1 MSAIF
6 VIREGGNNRTVG
18 QFDMSGIRA
27 LGPEEE
33 VFAVTDTTDLYDD
46 DTRLGDIMRGER
58 ATKGKSLLDVQREL
72 RIRASYVAAIEN
84 CDITAFDAPSFI
96 SGYVRSYARYLGM
109 DPDWTF
115 RRFCAESGFQPTHG
129 MAASAAGPK
138 PARRP
143 SDPAEALANPRA
155 LFIPQ
160 PESFWSQVEPRAIGS
175 LVVLIALIAGLGYGG
190 WSVLQEVQ
198 RVNVTPG
205 DDAPT
210 VVADLDPVQG
220 SGLPQPDL
228 DPADGVEMAAN
239 LPQPESLDRTY
250 RPQILEAPVLTARDG
265 PISAID
271 PGLTQPPAPA
281 QTVLAE
287 TAPASGAVVVST
299 GGQAMAFGPQL
310 PAEQLAVRTVAP
322 DAPPLE
328 LLAARPAWVRV
339 TSSDGTVL
347 LEKIMDAGE
356 RFALPNLEEPPLLR
370 TGNSGAVYFAVNGRT
385 YGPAAPGPQ
394 VVKNVELSPASLT
407 AKYAFADLTADPELA
422 QMIAVAQAEPVP
434 QDQDGG
440 TVISE

>member
-1 MSAIF
+1 
-6 VIREGGNNRTVG
+6 
-18 QFDMSGIRA
+18 MSGVRA
-27 LGPEEE
+27 NGPEEGVDPMAE
-33 VFAVTDTTDLYDD
+33 TTGFYDD

-84 CDITAFDAPSFI
+84 CDITAFDAPSFV

-109 DPDWTF
+109 DPDATF
-115 RRFCAESGFQPTHG
+115 RRFCVESGFQPTHG
-129 MAASAAGPK
+129 MSASAAGPK

-143 SDPAEALANPRA
+143 SDPAEALANPKA

-160 PESFWSQVEPRAIGS
+160 PESFWSSVEPRAIGS

-210 VVADLDPVQG
+210 VISDLDPVQG
-220 SGLPQPDL
+220 GGLPQPELDQGEGVDL
-228 DPADGVEMAAN
+228 AAS

-271 PGLTQPPAPA
+271 PGLTQPPAP
-281 QTVLAE
+281 TE
-287 TAPASGAVVVST
+287 AVVADNGTAGSVT
-299 GGQAMAFGPQL
+299 LPVAPGLPPMAYGPQL

-322 DAPPLE
+322 DAPELE

-339 TSSDGTVL
+339 TASDGTVL

-356 RFALPNLEEPPLLR
+356 RFTLPSLEEPPQLR
-370 TGNSGAVYFAVNGRT
+370 TGNSGAIYFAVNGRT

-394 VVKNVELSPASLT
+394 VVKNVELSANGVT

-422 QMIAVAQAEPVP
+422 QMISVAQAGPVP
-434 QDQDGG
+434 AELLDQAPR
-440 TVISE
+440 TE

>member
-1 MSAIF
+1 
-6 VIREGGNNRTVG
+6 
-18 QFDMSGIRA
+18 MSGVRA
-27 LGPEEE
+27 AGPEEG
-33 VFAVTDTTDLYDD
+33 VDPMTDTTGFYDD

-84 CDITAFDAPSFI
+84 CDITAFDAPSFV

-109 DPDWTF
+109 DPDATF

-129 MAASAAGPK
+129 MSASAAGPK

-143 SDPAEALANPRA
+143 SDPAEALANPKA

-160 PESFWSQVEPRAIGS
+160 PESFWSSVEPRAIGS

-210 VVADLDPVQG
+210 VVSDLDPVQG
-220 SGLPQPDL
+220 GGLPQPELDQGEGVDL
-228 DPADGVEMAAN
+228 ALN
-239 LPQPESLDRTY
+239 LPQPESLDRAY

-281 QTVLAE
+281 ETVVADSGASG
-287 TAPASGAVVVST
+287 TAPSAVVASGS
-299 GGQAMAFGPQL
+299 GPMDFGPQL
-310 PAEQLAVRTVAP
+310 PAEQMAVRTVAP
-322 DAPPLE
+322 DAPELE

-339 TSSDGTVL
+339 TASDGTVL

-356 RFALPNLEEPPLLR
+356 RFTLPSLEEPSQLR

-394 VVKNVELSPASLT
+394 VVKGVELSANSVT

-422 QMIAVAQAEPVP
+422 QMISVAQAGPVP
-434 QDQDGG
+434 AVGG
-440 TVISE
+440 EEAPRTE

>member
-1 MSAIF
+1 
-6 VIREGGNNRTVG
+6 
-18 QFDMSGIRA
+18 MSGIRA
-27 LGPEEE
+27 VSPEEE
-33 VFAVTDTTDLYDD
+33 VYPMTDTNAFYDD

-129 MAASAAGPK
+129 MSASAAGPK

-143 SDPAEALANPRA
+143 SDPVEALANPKA

-160 PESFWSQVEPRAIGS
+160 PESFWSSVEPRAVGS
-175 LVVLIALIAGLGYGG
+175 LAVLIALIAGLGYGG

-198 RVNVTPG
+198 RVNLTPG

-210 VVADLDPVQG
+210 VVSDLDPVQG
-220 SGLPQPDL
+220 GSLPQPDL
-228 DPADGVEMAAN
+228 DPTEGTELAAN
-239 LPQPESLDRTY
+239 MPQPESLDRTY

-271 PGLTQPPAPA
+271 PGLTQPPTLEEVGLASAAGAASTPLAPGA
-281 QTVLAE
+281 GTTNLA
-287 TAPASGAVVVST
+287 
-299 GGQAMAFGPQL
+299 QAMQFGPQL
-310 PAEQLAVRTVAP
+310 PAEQVAVRTVAP
-322 DAPPLE
+322 DAPALE
-328 LLAARPAWVRV
+328 LLAARPAWIRV
-339 TSSDGTVL
+339 TSADGTVL

-356 RFALPNLEEPPLLR
+356 RFTLPSLEEPPLLR
-370 TGNSGAVYFAVNGRT
+370 TGNSGAVYFSVNGRT

-394 VVKNVELSPASLT
+394 VIKNVELSPASLT

-422 QMIAVAQAEPVP
+422 EMVAVAQAGPVP
-434 QDQDGG
+434 VEAGATEDAPR
-440 TVISE
+440 SE